1 MKHSQTHPFWH
12 SAACCFLSSVALA
25 SVTFACFQLHDLPS
39 VAALLYMVIIV
50 LVSLQ
55 GRFIPAIFAS
65 IAAIFCLD
73 YFFVKPI
80 FRIELAETLD
90 VVALVAYLTT
100 ALVVTGLLSRVR
112 KAFRALVVPGL
123 LSRVRKSFRELLR
136 SEARLAES
144 EQRRAVQLAKAN
156 EALRGCLD
164 RLAQVPEL
172 DDFLGQVM
180 AAITGQL
187 GAFFSTLRMLN
198 VEQNRLTLELVFQE
212 DRVLSPVEAGF
223 PEAWRSGPPNE
234 PHLPAYQAQ

>member
-12 SAACCFLSSVALA
+12 SAALCFLSSVALA

-112 KAFRALVVPGL
+112 K
-123 LSRVRKSFRELLR
+123 SFRELLR

-212 DRVLSPVEAGF
+212 DRVLSPAEAGF
-223 PEAWRSGPPNE
+223 PEAWRSVPP
-234 PHLPAYQAQ
+234 